1 MSSVEQIESAI
12 LSLPPEEF
20 LRLTEWIAE
29 LNQRRW
35 DEQLERD
42 VAAGRLDELAA
53 EAIAEHKAGRTQ
65 EMVREGGRLIPGA
78 GCRH

>member
-12 LSLPPEEF
+12 LRLPPEEF

-53 EAIAEHKAGRTQ
+53 EAIAEHKAGRT
-65 EMVREGGRLIPGA
+65 REI
-78 GCRH
+78 